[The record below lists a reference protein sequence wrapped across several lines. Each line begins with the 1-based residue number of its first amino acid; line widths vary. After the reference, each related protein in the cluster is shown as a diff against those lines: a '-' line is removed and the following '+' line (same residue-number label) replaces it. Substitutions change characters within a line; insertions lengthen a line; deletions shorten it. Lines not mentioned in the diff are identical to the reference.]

1 MADNTTDWQ
10 AQANTANANAV
21 SALQNAVNT
30 STPKG
35 ILGNI
40 DPLWLGAAQGFLA
53 PTKTG
58 SFGESVSNA
67 AADVQAPLSA
77 MRTQQMSALEKIAA
91 IQQANANMNMQAP
104 YYASRADLYSSKADN
119 LDNSGDS
126 LGIDFSTPLKTKQTL
141 GNQADL
147 ERQLAAAM
155 GAETPDP
162 VQVNRL
168 QQIVTARRK
177 LIDQKMGV
185 QALSPPPAPAAP
197 PAPPP
202 APGLW
207 DRLFGTNASAP
218 PAAPP
223 APDQSLMPVGGA
235 DTGPTMANS
244 APRAQPT
251 QPAQPAP
258 DANLTTGSQKRIK
271 IGNDT
276 VTATYAPDGK
286 WYVVK
291 DGKHYPVE

>member
-67 AADVQAPLSA
+67 AAGVQAPLSA

-104 YYASRADLYSSKADN
+104 YYAARADLYSSKADN
-119 LDNSGDS
+119 LDNSDA
-126 LGIDFSTPLKTKQTL
+126 GIGVDFSTPLKTKQTL
-141 GNQADL
+141 ATQADF
-147 ERQLAAAM
+147 ERQLDTAK

-162 VQVNRL
+162 VKIDRL
-168 QQIVTARRK
+168 QQIVNTRRK

-185 QALSPPPAPAAP
+185 QALPPPPAPAAQLILP
-197 PAPPP
+197 PT
-202 APGLW
+202 PGFW

-218 PAAPP
+218 PASDP
-223 APDQSLMPVGGA
+223 ASDQSLMPVGGA
-235 DTGPTMANS
+235 DTGPNMANS
-244 APRAQPT
+244 PPQAQPA

-271 IGNDT
+271 IGKDT

>member
-21 SALQNAVNT
+21 SALQNAANA

-67 AADVQAPLSA
+67 AADVQSPLSA

-104 YYASRADLYSSKADN
+104 YYAARADLYGSKADN
-119 LDNSGDS
+119 LDNSGA
-126 LGIDFSTPLKTKQTL
+126 GIGVDFSTPLKTKQTL
-141 GNQADL
+141 ATQDNL

-155 GAETPDP
+155 GSETPDS
-162 VQVNRL
+162 VEINRL
-168 QQIVTARRK
+168 QQIVATRK
-177 LIDQKMGV
+177 RLIDQKMGV
-185 QALSPPPAPAAP
+185 QASTPSPTTTPPPPPPAT
-197 PAPPP
+197 
-202 APGLW
+202 PGLW
-207 DRLFGTNASAP
+207 ERLFGTSASAP
-218 PAAPP
+218 PV

-244 APRAQPT
+244 APKVPQDQPN
-251 QPAQPAP
+251 QPAQSNPN
-258 DANLTTGSQKRIK
+258 ANLTTGSQKRIQ